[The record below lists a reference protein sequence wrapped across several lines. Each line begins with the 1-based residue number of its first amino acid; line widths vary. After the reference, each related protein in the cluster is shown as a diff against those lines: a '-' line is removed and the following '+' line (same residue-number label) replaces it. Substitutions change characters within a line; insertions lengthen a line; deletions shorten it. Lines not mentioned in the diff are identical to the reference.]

1 MTLIKSLFGAALLML
16 CCLIVL
22 ESLEKLDDGVFQII
36 SRLKRQEHTNSHLNV
51 ENIRY
56 KFIFDHATIFYE

>member
-16 CCLIVL
+16 CCLILL
-22 ESLEKLDDGVFQII
+22 ESLEKLDDSVFQII

-51 ENIRY
+51 ENIR
-56 KFIFDHATIFYE
+56 